1 MAISGIAIRRT
12 KRERG
17 GRGVSCGVISP
28 LLGEGLIGSLI
39 AAAPAALVYNFG
51 DLPNNSGS
59 LAIFAAILHASSRV
73 GNLAADRRHGSFSK

>member
-17 GRGVSCGVISP
+17 RRGVSCGVILP
-28 LLGEGLIGSLI
+28 LRPGEGLIGSLI

-59 LAIFAAILHASSRV
+59 LAIFAAIRQASSLVSSNAIRR
-73 GNLAADRRHGSFSK
+73 LAG